1 MPYTITD
8 NSPSAGYIAWAG
20 CNIVYKGVEYP
31 ITNGNTALAFVWWD
45 YDFPTVFQTTNTLPS
60 LTDDDVVVF
69 FNKNGIHLT
78 VPTASVVDGGL
89 IVAGSIV
96 ASALSANC
104 VTGEKIMAGAVSA
117 GSIAANAVGASAIAA
132 GVIVGDH
139 IAAGTI
145 SAAKLL
151 AGSIT
156 ADKLEST
163 FYGDVGQALNYVK
176 RVLGASDEYTQTLT
190 ASSLAAGTST
200 NVDAADHA
208 DYGVSIRL
216 DTAYKWDGGSVL
228 WDQASRFWDTPTV
241 ASGNWVSASQDM
253 TDTMTLQMSLLL
265 TLMEE
270 LDAATDLVVSCIYSA
285 DNTNWGSN
293 DPSLNDNIWETLTGT
308 RLTGTQWRF
317 AGSVY
322 TMRYYKIRVSLAT
335 TDTTKRIILYG
346 LEFRGNVV
354 NVAGYLYNQAVA
366 ASGTNFTISGYLG
379 VPAVT
384 VTPIGATPII
394 PVVSG
399 QTKTGFTVRLFNTS
413 GTGIAGNCNI
423 IIMGV

>member
-1 MPYTITD
+1 MAYTITD

-20 CNIVYKGVEYP
+20 CRIVYKGVDYS
-31 ITNGNTALAFVWWD
+31 IADGNTALAFVWWD
-45 YDFPTVFQTTNTLPS
+45 FDNPTVFQTTNTLPT

-69 FNKNGIHLT
+69 FNKNGTHLT

-96 ASALSANC
+96 ATALSANC

-145 SAAKLL
+145 SAAKLT

-163 FYGDVGQALNYVK
+163 FYGDVGQALNYVR
-176 RVLGASDEYTQTLT
+176 RVLTASDEYEDTLS
-190 ASSLAAGTST
+190 AADLAAGAITD
-200 NVDAADHA
+200 VDAAEHI

-228 WDQASRFWDTPTV
+228 WDQASRYWDVPTV
-241 ASGNWVSASQDM
+241 ASGNWVSASQDIG
-253 TDTMTLQMSLLL
+253 DTMTLQMSLLL
-265 TLMEE
+265 TLLED
-270 LDAATDLVVSCIYSA
+270 LAAATDLVVSAIYS
-285 DNTNWGSN
+285 TNNSDWGSN
-293 DPSLNDNIWETLTGT
+293 DPGLDDTLWETLSGTKMTGN
-308 RLTGTQWRF
+308 QWRF
-317 AGSVY
+317 TGSLY
-322 TMRYYKIRVSLAT
+322 TLRYFKIRIALSTA
-335 TDTTKRIILYG
+335 DTTKRIILYG
-346 LEFRGNVV
+346 MSYLGNVV
-354 NVAGYLYNQAVA
+354 NVYGYLLNKAVA
-366 ASGTNFTISGYLG
+366 AGGTAFTIAGYLG
-379 VPAVT
+379 VPSVT
-384 VTPIGATPII
+384 VTPIGTTPII
-394 PVVSG
+394 AVVSD
-399 QTKTGFTVRLFNTS
+399 QTTTGFTVRLFNTS
-413 GTGIAGNCNI
+413 GVGIAGNCNI